1 MNSSIFQFRF
11 LKATLIWAF
20 LLGVVFTSCSKK
32 DSTPPPPPADKAAL
46 QVAVTTAQGLNDNSV
61 EGTKPGQYEVGNK
74 ATLTAALTASK
85 LVLADPN
92 ATQASINNTTAQLL
106 AAIAAYQGHRINEI
120 AAASLVGFWK
130 MNGNANDSSGNGNNG
145 TVTAGHAYFGA
156 GTPTLVADRFG
167 RAGLAYHFDKGG
179 NIDVPYKASLNP
191 QQMSI
196 SLWAQWDSVGR
207 TINTD
212 TYTFVAMNRWN
223 GYKFQLQSGHL
234 PFYTVKV
241 IRPAGD
247 TTIYDRDNAGIAV
260 PIKTWR
266 HLVVT
271 FKSGFMSFYI
281 NGDLVKTWDATTP
294 GPVPGNALTLANP
307 VDFVIG
313 QDLPTNKYLT
323 VDATG
328 NLLVNYGGFF
338 TGDMD
343 DVMFYNIALD
353 GPQVKSIFL
362 NQNTL

>member
-1 MNSSIFQFRF
+1 MKSSIYQFRF
-11 LKATLIWAF
+11 LKTTLVWVMF
-20 LLGVVFTSCSKK
+20 LGVVFTSCSKK

-85 LVLADPN
+85 LVLADAN

-120 AAASLVGFWK
+120 AAASLIGFWK
-130 MNGNANDSSGNGNNG
+130 MNGNANDSSGNHNDGVI
-145 TVTAGHAYFGA
+145 TVGHAYFGA
-156 GTPTLVADRFG
+156 GVLAPVADRFS
-167 RAGLAYHFDKGG
+167 RAGLAYHFDKGA

-196 SLWAQWDSVGR
+196 SLWAKWSSTGR

-223 GYKFQLQSGHL
+223 GYKFQLQSTHR

-241 IRPAGD
+241 VKAVGD
-247 TTIYDRDNAGIAV
+247 TAIHDRDAEIAV
-260 PIKTWR
+260 AENTWR

-271 FKSGFMSFYI
+271 FKSGFMNFYI

-313 QDLPTNKYLT
+313 QDLPTTKYSTILA
-323 VDATG
+323 DG
-328 NLLVNYGGFF
+328 DHYVNYGGFF

-353 GPQVKSIFL
+353 GPQVKSIFI